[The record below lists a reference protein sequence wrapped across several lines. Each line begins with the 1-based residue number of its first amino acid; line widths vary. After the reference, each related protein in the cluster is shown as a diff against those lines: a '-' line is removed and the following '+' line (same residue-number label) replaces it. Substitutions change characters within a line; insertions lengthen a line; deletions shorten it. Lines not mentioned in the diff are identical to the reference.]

1 MILVNSLRYH
11 LFSLLQRHKENAK
24 TFNPPLLFLR
34 VWRLEEI
41 QTLPFPREIFLPP
54 CPQDTIPS
62 QACIFDLPVLHSPGR
77 VTGLPASRNST
88 MLMGTGTVTR
98 VSQSYP
104 LKHIGRLITRDR
116 KAARAITVF
125 LFSPSSPPIPTAI
138 LHVFYCSP
146 KNDFVWESFQ
156 RFSKKSVH
164 GSAFIFRKRMKRE
177 KVCFVFFQGIM
188 YHKVN
193 SKVFG
198 FMDYLS
204 QSRQEVDVFSKNIF
218 HPEMIS
224 KKWNSWFMCCS
235 ISDTVTNMYLVQIHC
250 VWEKKEFIVVIIK
263 ICWCHFKNCL
273 PKEIHLLTW
282 NLS

>member
-62 QACIFDLPVLHSPGR
+62 QACIFDLLVLHSPGR
-77 VTGLPASRNST
+77 VTGLLASRNST

-125 LFSPSSPPIPTAI
+125 LFSPSSLPIPTAI

-177 KVCFVFFQGIM
+177 KSVLFFFKALCITTSIPSLWFHGLSVAKSSRGGCFFQK
-188 YHKVN
+188 YFPPWNDFQKV
-193 SKVFG
+193 K
-198 FMDYLS
+198 FMVHVLFNFRYG
-204 QSRQEVDVFSKNIF
+204 N
-218 HPEMIS
+218 
-224 KKWNSWFMCCS
+224 
-235 ISDTVTNMYLVQIHC
+235 
-250 VWEKKEFIVVIIK
+250 
-263 ICWCHFKNCL
+263 
-273 PKEIHLLTW
+273 
-282 NLS
+282 

>member
-24 TFNPPLLFLR
+24 TFNLPLLFLR

-62 QACIFDLPVLHSPGR
+62 QACIFDLLVLHSPGR
-77 VTGLPASRNST
+77 VTGLLASRNST

-177 KVCFVFFQGIM
+177 KVCFVFFFKALCITKSIPKSLVSWIICR
-188 YHKVN
+188 KVV
-193 SKVFG
+193 KRWMF
-198 FMDYLS
+198 FPKI
-204 QSRQEVDVFSKNIF
+204 FSTL
-218 HPEMIS
+218 
-224 KKWNSWFMCCS
+224 KWF
-235 ISDTVTNMYLVQIHC
+235 
-250 VWEKKEFIVVIIK
+250 
-263 ICWCHFKNCL
+263 
-273 PKEIHLLTW
+273 PKSEIHG
-282 NLS
+282 SCVVQFQIR

>member
-62 QACIFDLPVLHSPGR
+62 QACIFDLLVLHFPGR
-77 VTGLPASRNST
+77 VTGLLASRNST

-125 LFSPSSPPIPTAI
+125 LFLPLLLLSPQQYYMYFIVHQRMISCGSHSRDSLRNLCMAVP
-138 LHVFYCSP
+138 
-146 KNDFVWESFQ
+146 SFFE
-156 RFSKKSVH
+156 RGWKEKSL
-164 GSAFIFRKRMKRE
+164 F
-177 KVCFVFFQGIM
+177 CFFFQGIM

>member
-24 TFNPPLLFLR
+24 TFNLPLLFLR

-62 QACIFDLPVLHSPGR
+62 QACIFDLLVLHSPGR
-77 VTGLPASRNST
+77 VTGLLASRNST

-164 GSAFIFRKRMKRE
+164 GSAFIFRKRVKRE
-177 KVCFVFFQGIM
+177 KSVLFFFKALCITKSIPKSLVSWIICRKVVKRWMFFQK
-188 YHKVN
+188 YFPPWNDFQKV
-193 SKVFG
+193 K
-198 FMDYLS
+198 FMVHVLFNFRYG
-204 QSRQEVDVFSKNIF
+204 N
-218 HPEMIS
+218 
-224 KKWNSWFMCCS
+224 
-235 ISDTVTNMYLVQIHC
+235 
-250 VWEKKEFIVVIIK
+250 
-263 ICWCHFKNCL
+263 
-273 PKEIHLLTW
+273 
-282 NLS
+282 

>member
-1 MILVNSLRYH
+1 M
-11 LFSLLQRHKENAK
+11 
-24 TFNPPLLFLR
+24 
-34 VWRLEEI
+34 
-41 QTLPFPREIFLPP
+41 
-54 CPQDTIPS
+54 
-62 QACIFDLPVLHSPGR
+62 LHSPGR
-77 VTGLPASRNST
+77 VTGLLANRNST

-177 KVCFVFFQGIM
+177 KSVLFFFKALCITKSIPKSLVSWIICRKVVKRWMFFQK
-188 YHKVN
+188 Y
-193 SKVFG
+193 F
-198 FMDYLS
+198 
-204 QSRQEVDVFSKNIF
+204 
-218 HPEMIS
+218 P
-224 KKWNSWFMCCS
+224 
-235 ISDTVTNMYLVQIHC
+235 
-250 VWEKKEFIVVIIK
+250 
-263 ICWCHFKNCL
+263 
-273 PKEIHLLTW
+273 P
-282 NLS
+282 

>member
-24 TFNPPLLFLR
+24 TFNLPLLFLR

-62 QACIFDLPVLHSPGR
+62 QACIFDLLVLHSPGR
-77 VTGLPASRNST
+77 VTGLLASRNST

-164 GSAFIFRKRMKRE
+164 GSAFIFRKRVKRE
-177 KVCFVFFQGIM
+177 KSVLFFFKALCITKSIPKSLVSWIICR
-188 YHKVN
+188 KVV
-193 SKVFG
+193 KRWMF
-198 FMDYLS
+198 FPKI
-204 QSRQEVDVFSKNIF
+204 FSTLKWF
-218 HPEMIS
+218 P
-224 KKWNSWFMCCS
+224 KKWNSWCMCCS

>member
-62 QACIFDLPVLHSPGR
+62 QACIFDLLVLHSPGR
-77 VTGLPASRNST
+77 VTGLLASRNST

-116 KAARAITVF
+116 KAARAITEF
-125 LFSPSSPPIPTAI
+125 LFLPLLLLSPQQYYMYFIVHQRMISCGSHSRDSLRNLCMAVP
-138 LHVFYCSP
+138 
-146 KNDFVWESFQ
+146 SFFE
-156 RFSKKSVH
+156 RGWKEKSLFCFFSRHYV
-164 GSAFIFRKRMKRE
+164 
-177 KVCFVFFQGIM
+177 
-188 YHKVN
+188 
-193 SKVFG
+193 
-198 FMDYLS
+198 S
-204 QSRQEVDVFSKNIF
+204 QSQFQSLWFHGLSVAKSSRGGCFSKNIF

>member
-62 QACIFDLPVLHSPGR
+62 QACIFDLLVLHSPGR
-77 VTGLPASRNST
+77 VTGLLANRNST

-116 KAARAITVF
+116 KAARAKQCSFF
-125 LFSPSSPPIPTAI
+125 LPLLLLSPQQYYMYFIVHQRMISCGSHSRDSLRNLCMAVP
-138 LHVFYCSP
+138 
-146 KNDFVWESFQ
+146 SFFE
-156 RFSKKSVH
+156 RGWKEKSL
-164 GSAFIFRKRMKRE
+164 
-177 KVCFVFFQGIM
+177 FVFFSRHYVSQRQFQSLWFHGLSIAKSSRGGCFFQK
-188 YHKVN
+188 YFPPWNDFQKV
-193 SKVFG
+193 K
-198 FMDYLS
+198 FMVHVLFNFRYG
-204 QSRQEVDVFSKNIF
+204 N
-218 HPEMIS
+218 
-224 KKWNSWFMCCS
+224 
-235 ISDTVTNMYLVQIHC
+235 
-250 VWEKKEFIVVIIK
+250 
-263 ICWCHFKNCL
+263 
-273 PKEIHLLTW
+273 
-282 NLS
+282 

>member
-62 QACIFDLPVLHSPGR
+62 QACIFDLLVLHSPGR
-77 VTGLPASRNST
+77 VTGLLANRNST

-125 LFSPSSPPIPTAI
+125 LFLPLVLLSPQQYYMYFIVHQRMISCGSHSRDSLRNLCMAVP
-138 LHVFYCSP
+138 
-146 KNDFVWESFQ
+146 SFFE
-156 RFSKKSVH
+156 RGWKEKSLFCFFSRHYV
-164 GSAFIFRKRMKRE
+164 
-177 KVCFVFFQGIM
+177 
-188 YHKVN
+188 
-193 SKVFG
+193 
-198 FMDYLS
+198 S
-204 QSRQEVDVFSKNIF
+204 QSQFQSLWFHGLSVAKSSRGGCFSKNIF